1 MAGWTLEPDYRHLAA
16 DFGSL
21 DSVFA
26 LEGERLTRDPLSEVI
41 RIERDGVRYYV
52 KRYRSAGKGLRRY
65 LARPRI
71 KAEWQNLKRF
81 EKWGIPTAEVVA
93 WGLER
98 KAGAFQRGAMI
109 TRELPGTE
117 DLSVL
122 ACNRDPR
129 LKDPRWV
136 DGVSRQIAKAT
147 RLMHDQHFTHNDLK
161 WRNLLVDD
169 QPLVYFIDCPNGA
182 FWWSFMLRYRIT
194 KDLACLDKVAKY
206 HLSRTQRLR
215 FYLQYRRRRHLNESD
230 KKRIRQ
236 VVAFF
241 EGARMSV
248 FIAAQDHDLLQ
259 RNRLDSFDAL
269 WALQLDAVDEP
280 NTERGGWSSVYR
292 LDLGDSA
299 YYLKR
304 QSNHL
309 TRSLRHPLGEP
320 TFAREF
326 RNIERYRA
334 LGIPALQAAF
344 FAQQAVGGERQAIL
358 LTRALDGWQDLDT
371 WLASWHDLAEERRR
385 AILRAVGRLAR
396 QLHAAGQMHGCFY
409 PKHVFLRE
417 GADGVFEACL
427 IDLEKTRPI
436 WFGRRDQVKD
446 LEPMLR
452 RAPDWSEAD
461 VHEFISAYVD
471 EPLDSAEVEQW
482 YRLLDQRRRRKE
494 SRR

>member
-1 MAGWTLEPDYRHLAA
+1 
-16 DFGSL
+16 
-21 DSVFA
+21 
-26 LEGERLTRDPLSEVI
+26 
-41 RIERDGVRYYV
+41 
-52 KRYRSAGKGLRRY
+52 
-65 LARPRI
+65 
-71 KAEWQNLKRF
+71 
-81 EKWGIPTAEVVA
+81 
-93 WGLER
+93 
-98 KAGAFQRGAMI
+98 
-109 TRELPGTE
+109 
-117 DLSVL
+117 
-122 ACNRDPR
+122 
-129 LKDPRWV
+129 
-136 DGVSRQIAKAT
+136 
-147 RLMHDQHFTHNDLK
+147 
-161 WRNLLVDD
+161 
-169 QPLVYFIDCPNGA
+169 
-182 FWWSFMLRYRIT
+182 
-194 KDLACLDKVAKY
+194 
-206 HLSRTQRLR
+206 
-215 FYLQYRRRRHLNESD
+215 
-230 KKRIRQ
+230 
-236 VVAFF
+236 
-241 EGARMSV
+241 MSV

-427 IDLEKTRPI
+427 IDLEDPPDLVRPPRPGQGPGADAAPCPGLERS
-436 WFGRRDQVKD
+436 GRARIH
-446 LEPMLR
+446 LR
-452 RAPDWSEAD
+452 LCRRT
-461 VHEFISAYVD
+461 
-471 EPLDSAEVEQW
+471 LDSAEVEQW